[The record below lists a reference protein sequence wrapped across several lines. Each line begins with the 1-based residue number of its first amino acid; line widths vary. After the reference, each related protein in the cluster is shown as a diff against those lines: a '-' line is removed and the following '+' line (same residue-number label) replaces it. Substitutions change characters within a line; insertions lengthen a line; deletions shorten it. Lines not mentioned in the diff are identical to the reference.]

1 MSDSPAPH
9 GDDVLARRALARL
22 RARAWEAGEQRDP
35 ARRAPVDPQAPAP
48 WDTRP
53 ARRGARDED
62 ADRGPGLPPG
72 RDRPGPTRYDP
83 RTGAAELNR
92 FVQRRGW
99 AGMLAIAGVRVRWEE
114 IVGSQIAAH
123 ATVESFE
130 VGRLTLR
137 ADSSAWAQQLRLL
150 MPTIEGAVHRA
161 LGPGGG
167 KVEIRVLGPAGP
179 TWRHG
184 RVAVRGGRGPRD
196 TYG

>member
-1 MSDSPAPH
+1 
-9 GDDVLARRALARL
+9 
-22 RARAWEAGEQRDP
+22 
-35 ARRAPVDPQAPAP
+35 
-48 WDTRP
+48 
-53 ARRGARDED
+53 
-62 ADRGPGLPPG
+62 
-72 RDRPGPTRYDP
+72 
-83 RTGAAELNR
+83 
-92 FVQRRGW
+92 
-99 AGMLAIAGVRVRWEE
+99 MLAIAGVRVRWEE

-150 MPTIEGAVHRA
+150 MPTIEGAVDRA

-167 KVEIRVLGPAGP
+167 KVEIRVLGPAGT